1 MGHLV
6 TSSLQSKTEFV
17 IHLYPL
23 KFGCPKPKS
32 SCPKRFVRFLSQLE
46 LRKQMKWPRYDK
58 VKRIIYPYF
67 VKHEVFFYDYKI
79 NFKSTVIL
87 SHFSNVSVFF
97 LIKICLSHEQVMS
110 KVYMSPTIGNRFW
123 HILQCLSRTISPF
136 E

>member
-6 TSSLQSKTEFV
+6 ISSLQSKTKFA

-23 KFGCPKPKS
+23 KFGCAKPKS
-32 SCPKRFVRFLSQLE
+32 SCPKRFVRFLSQVE

-58 VKRIIYPYF
+58 VKRIMYPDF
-67 VKHEVFFYDYKI
+67 VMHEVFFYASKI

-87 SHFSNVSVFF
+87 IHFSNVSVFF
-97 LIKICLSHEQVMS
+97 LIKICLSHGQVMS
-110 KVYMSPTIGNRFW
+110 KVYMSRTIGNRFW
-123 HILQCLSRTISPF
+123 RILQCLSRAISPI